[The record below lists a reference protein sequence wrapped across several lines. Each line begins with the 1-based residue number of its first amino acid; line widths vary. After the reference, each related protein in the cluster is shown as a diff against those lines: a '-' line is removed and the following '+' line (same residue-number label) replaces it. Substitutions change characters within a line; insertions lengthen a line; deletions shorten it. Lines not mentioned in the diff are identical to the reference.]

1 MAISAVGSETECRVL
16 QNQTPF
22 PVSQSMGNSSYP
34 ADADTTILQRGKRG
48 ARNSGVKGSYGLVP
62 MRTMKASYGP
72 NSAMYDLIAATAS
85 SWFETSSS

>member
-1 MAISAVGSETECRVL
+1 MAMSAVGSETECRVL

-22 PVSQSMGNSSYP
+22 SVSQSKGNSSYP
-34 ADADTTILQRGKRG
+34 ADADTMILQRGKRG

-72 NSAMYDLIAATAS
+72 DSAMYDLIAATAS
-85 SWFETSSS
+85 SWFETLSS